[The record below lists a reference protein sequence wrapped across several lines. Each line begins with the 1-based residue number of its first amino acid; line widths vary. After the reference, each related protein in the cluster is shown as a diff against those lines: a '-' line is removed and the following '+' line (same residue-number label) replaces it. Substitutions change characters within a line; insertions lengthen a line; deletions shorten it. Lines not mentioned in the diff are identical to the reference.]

1 MRYLSILPAV
11 LVIFFVLNLSGCAT
25 YSELPAGTRISVG
38 EHSQGVVN
46 REIVEAPS
54 SAASPYQSTDYVIGP
69 NDVLYITVNG
79 LMDYSSGN
87 ALVNTVQSNQK
98 VSGYRVDGRGCIF
111 IPLAGEVHVGGMTMS
126 AARSR
131 IKSTILHYFNKPRVV
146 IEIAEYRNRL
156 VFVFGA
162 VKIQGPLPITPGGM
176 NLAQAIAG
184 AQLRDTGYNLEKVRI
199 IRSLTP
205 TQGELLVVNFKRVMQ
220 GKALPM
226 ALHEGDIIYI
236 PKSTMGGW
244 NDAISDILPSLQAVS
259 SSLQP
264 FVNIKYLKN

>member
-1 MRYLSILPAV
+1 MRYPT
-11 LVIFFVLNLSGCAT
+11 IFCSVFALFISLYLSGCAT
-25 YSELPAGTRISVG
+25 YSELPAGTRLSLG
-38 EHSQGVVN
+38 EPSEGVVN
-46 REIVEAPS
+46 REIVGVPASE
-54 SAASPYQSTDYVIGP
+54 ASPYHPADYVIGP
-69 NDVLYITVNG
+69 NDVLSITING
-79 LMDYSSGN
+79 LIDYSSGN
-87 ALVNTVQSNQK
+87 AIVQSNSK
-98 VSGYRVDGRGCIF
+98 VSGYRVDGLGCIY
-111 IPLAGEVHVGGMTMS
+111 IPLAGEVHVGGRTMS
-126 AARSR
+126 ATRNL
-131 IKSTILHYFNKPRVV
+131 INSTMLKYFNNPHVV

-184 AQLRDTGYNLEKVRI
+184 AQLKDTGYNLEKVRI
-199 IRSLTP
+199 IRSFSP
-205 TQGELLVVNFKRVMQ
+205 TQGELLVVDFNRVMQ

-236 PKSTMGGW
+236 PKSAMGSW

-259 SSLQP
+259 TSLQP